1 MFKIGNVEIPSK
13 VIIAPMAGITNTSFR
28 KIYRKY
34 TKGLLCAEMVSDK
47 ALYYKNKKTLNMI
60 EVSEEEGLVSMQI
73 FGGDVESIVSAAKF
87 VDEKSNCAI
96 IDINMGCP
104 VKKVLKTG
112 GGASLLKDPEYIYE
126 IVSAVVKAVKKPVS
140 VKIRSGFDLNSINF
154 IEVGK
159 LVEKA
164 GASAITLHARTRSQF
179 YTGKADYA
187 HIKLLKENISIPIIG
202 NGDINS
208 VDDAINM
215 FETTNCDAI
224 MIGRASLGNPWLIK
238 EIEHYLEHQ
247 EYLEKPTNEQIINQA
262 IEHLEVLVEDVGE
275 KIAVIQMRGL
285 GAWYLKGLKDN
296 ALIRQKLNKA
306 SKKEEMIDILNEYL
320 IYLNQTND

>member
-1 MFKIGNVEIPSK
+1 MIQV
-13 VIIAPMAGITNTSFR
+13 
-28 KIYRKY
+28 
-34 TKGLLCAEMVSDK
+34 DK
-47 ALYYKNKKTLNMI
+47 T
-60 EVSEEEGLVSMQI
+60 EGVVSMQI
-73 FGGDVESIVSAAKF
+73 FGGTIESLVNAAKF
-87 VDEKSNCAI
+87 VDENSDCAI

-112 GGASLLKDPEYIYE
+112 GGASLLKDPQYIYE
-126 IVSAVVKAVKKPVS
+126 IVKAVVDAVKKPVS
-140 VKIRSGFDLNSINF
+140 VKIRSGFDYNSINF
-154 IEVGK
+154 VEVGK
-159 LVEKA
+159 LIEKA

-208 VDDAINM
+208 VDDAIKM
-215 FETTNCDAI
+215 FEITNCDAI

-238 EIEHYLEHQ
+238 EIEHYLKYN
-247 EYLEKPTNEQIINQA
+247 EYLNKPSNDEIITQA
-262 IEHLEVLVEDVGE
+262 IEHLELLVKDVGE

-296 ALIRQKLNKA
+296 ALTRQQLNRA
-306 SKKEEMIDILNEYL
+306 QTKEEMIKILNEYRLFL
-320 IYLNQTND
+320 ISSEKLKKENEC